1 MDNKQENMFSKYL
14 DTVSKCLYNKRIDTV
29 SACADNDEGL
39 SHEESNT
46 GTDHFVS
53 GTGAALK
60 ASFHEQFRYVSKHH
74 PDR

>member
-1 MDNKQENMFSKYL
+1 MFSKYL

-53 GTGAALK
+53 SGREQLLK
-60 ASFHEQFRYVSKHH
+60 NLSINNF
-74 PDR
+74 DM